1 MAAPLGKMVLDALEG
16 VANKAGMPIEEV
28 LKIAQGIAEQN
39 LVKMEPAE
47 AGETVLQVKPTVAV
61 AAAAALPAKASS
73 SKSVAPQVHLPKAAI
88 PQALASSSQ
97 APVASS
103 SKSAAPKASSSK
115 ALSSK
120 ASSFKAPSKTAVA
133 VKGKQSAPK
142 TKGPVP
148 KKTASKAKAPASDS
162 DTAASEGPANEV
174 RANQFSCEFPGCTR
188 DFVHRSSRTRHY
200 KLNHDNW
207 RP

>member
-1 MAAPLGKMVLDALEG
+1 MVLDALEG

-28 LKIAQGIAEQN
+28 LKAAQGIAEQN

-47 AGETVLQVKPTVAV
+47 AGETVFQVKPTVAV

-73 SKSVAPQVHLPKAAI
+73 SKPVAPQVHLPKAAI
-88 PQALASSSQ
+88 PQAPASSSR

-142 TKGPVP
+142 GPVP
-148 KKTASKAKAPASDS
+148 KKTASKAKASASDS
-162 DTAASEGPANEV
+162 DTAASEGPANEG

>member
-1 MAAPLGKMVLDALEG
+1 MAAPIGKMVLDALEG

-28 LKIAQGIAEQN
+28 LKAAQGIAEQN

-47 AGETVLQVKPTVAV
+47 AGETVFQVKPTVAV

-73 SKSVAPQVHLPKAAI
+73 SKPVAPQL
-88 PQALASSSQ
+88 SSSRGLVGQ
-97 APVASS
+97 VRGSQS
-103 SKSAAPKASSSK
+103 
-115 ALSSK
+115 LV
-120 ASSFKAPSKTAVA
+120 FQGFVFQGLVFQGPSKTAVA
-133 VKGKQSAPK
+133 VKGKQSAP
-142 TKGPVP
+142 KGPVP

-162 DTAASEGPANEV
+162 DTAASEGPANEG